1 MSLPSDTYELL
12 RNVPL
17 FFGVSREI
25 LERHLDDSIQID
37 KSSGDVLLA
46 PGDSND
52 QVFVI
57 LEGRLREHHG
67 SLDSETITM
76 FGAAETIGEMS
87 ILDDSQSFSWIAA
100 DTDCRLLSIDHSAI
114 WALVNDSHQAARNML
129 NILAL
134 RIPVSERDIH
144 NEIESRQGYAGLNH
158 VDELTGLYNHDWMRQ
173 MFTRQINRA
182 NFERTPASMMMLS
195 IDLFKH
201 YNQSHGRLGGDMA
214 LRTVAQT
221 VLTCLRPND
230 QAARFHG
237 KTFAVFLPR
246 TTLIE
251 ARRAAERLRVQT
263 SDAVIVTPSGDALP
277 SVTVSIGLSEVAVAD
292 TLDRLLERTEV
303 ALHRARSAGRNCISD

>member
-1 MSLPSDTYELL
+1 VSLPSDTYDLL

-25 LERHLDDSIQID
+25 LERHLDDSARIAR
-37 KSSGDVLLA
+37 SAGEVLLT
-46 PGDSND
+46 PGDPND

-57 LEGRLREHHG
+57 LAGRLREHHG

-87 ILDDSQSFSWIAA
+87 ILDDSQSFTWIAA
-100 DTDCRLLSIDHSAI
+100 DTDCELLVIEHSAI
-114 WALVNDSHQAARNML
+114 WALINDSHQAARNML

-182 NFERTPASMMMLS
+182 NFERSSSSMLMLS
-195 IDLFKH
+195 VDQFKH

-221 VLTCLRPND
+221 ILTCLRPND

-237 KTFAVFLPR
+237 KTFAIFLPR
-246 TTLIE
+246 TTLSE
-251 ARRAAERLRVQT
+251 ARRAAERLRLQT
-263 SDAVIVTPSGDALP
+263 NEAVIVTPSGDALP
-277 SVTVSIGLSEVAVAD
+277 GVTVSIGLSEVTTTD
-292 TLDRLLERTEV
+292 TLDLLLERTEG
-303 ALHRARSAGRNCISD
+303 ALHRARSAGRNCISE